1 MPWKTNPVM
10 MFYNTRMLE
19 EVGVDG
25 IPATY
30 SEYFAAAEKFKQN
43 RTSDG
48 QTIWMGERDIR
59 PIWWQRLFD
68 YFPFYIA
75 ASSGRTLFDKGAVA
89 FENNFGTE
97 VFAFFQKCYEKQYFP
112 RTYFQ
117 AGDPFLL
124 EKKASDVAGAWEIA
138 TIMKFFP
145 DLKFTVAPLPVPDDH
160 KGPVYTYGDF
170 KNISIFSNTE
180 HPREAWEFVKF
191 LVTAGHDLALLQIA
205 NQIPIRGDLL
215 TNPLFAEYFRQNPL
229 MVSFAKQAP
238 YTRGMDAV
246 PDLKE
251 IFDELSQEYEACAV
265 YGKKTPAE
273 AVHDAAVRA
282 NVIME
287 WNK

>member
-1 MPWKTNPVM
+1 
-10 MFYNTRMLE
+10 
-19 EVGVDG
+19 
-25 IPATY
+25 
-30 SEYFAAAEKFKQN
+30 
-43 RTSDG
+43 
-48 QTIWMGERDIR
+48 MGDRNDH
-59 PIWWQRLFD
+59 
-68 YFPFYIA
+68 
-75 ASSGRTLFDKGAVA
+75 
-89 FENNFGTE
+89 
-97 VFAFFQKCYEKQYFP
+97 
-112 RTYFQ
+112 
-117 AGDPFLL
+117 
-124 EKKASDVAGAWEIA
+124 EI
-138 TIMKFFP
+138 FP